1 MEAQPVQI
9 ESPLKLHYF
18 FIRGTAQPI
27 RNLLYYLQVDF
38 EDATQELTPQ
48 NDMEVGFGIGLPLLE
63 DGEIKVR

>member
-38 EDATQELTPQ
+38 EDATQ
-48 NDMEVGFGIGLPLLE
+48 
-63 DGEIKVR
+63 